1 MQEQEIKKAEVEK
14 LLGGTI
20 TDSLFDQALRY
31 AKQKQ
36 EYIYKNE
43 KREVVLEHWYLVKL
57 TEEYARNLVF
67 SKFTMDWCQ
76 ELYNMEKER
85 LKKIG
90 TLENNHIITCL
101 DKKIK
106 ENIMV

>member
-1 MQEQEIKKAEVEK
+1 MQKQEIKKAEVEEM
-14 LLGGTI
+14 LGGTI
-20 TDSLFDQALRY
+20 TDRLFDQALRY

-43 KREVVLEHWYLVKL
+43 KREVVLERWYLVKL

-67 SKFTMDWCQ
+67 SKFTMDLCQ
-76 ELYNMEKER
+76 ELCNMEKER
-85 LKKIG
+85 LKKTG
-90 TLENNHIITCL
+90 TLENNHIVTCP

-106 ENIMV
+106 ENMV